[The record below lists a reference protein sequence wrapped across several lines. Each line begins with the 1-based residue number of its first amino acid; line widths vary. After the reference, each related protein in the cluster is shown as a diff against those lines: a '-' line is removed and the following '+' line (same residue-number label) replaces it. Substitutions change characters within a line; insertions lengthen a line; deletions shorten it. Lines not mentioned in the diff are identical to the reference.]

1 MVMNN
6 RLIRSLLCGL
16 AMLPAVA
23 MAQTVPLTQDSYID
37 SGNPTINYGN
47 VATIKVGAGSDGLVQ
62 FDPSQLPSGTTAANI
77 AKATLTL
84 FVNQLGTAGGIDI
97 SEATSPWAELTVTY
111 NTLPSLGA
119 PFQSNVP
126 VSVANEY
133 VSTDVTSAVQ
143 GWVSTPAS
151 NFGFLLAPA
160 VAAPSTSVAF
170 DSKESTTTS
179 HPATLTIWLYDTCA
193 PSTTCP
199 QGPAGPAGPAG
210 ATGPKGPAGPQGAMG
225 VPGPVGPAGPPGSFG
240 TGTAAVG
247 IPYSVAG
254 HSTSAD
260 RKATYYSPTSGTQS
274 TSLTQDAMVIAPAG
288 CTPGITIWSYA
299 PADITWQLTEV
310 TPSTSADHWTLSSTI
325 AASCPTG
332 AASGSTPTKCTST
345 NGSALSAETPL
356 TLVTSPRRVQ
366 RAYGFF
372 VAFSCQ

>member
-1 MVMNN
+1 MNN
-6 RLIRSLLCGL
+6 RLIRSLVCGL

-23 MAQTVPLTQDSYID
+23 MAQTVPLTQDTYTS
-37 SGNPTINYGN
+37 SVSPTTNFGSAATIN
-47 VATIKVGAGSDGLVQ
+47 VGSGSNGLVQ
-62 FDPSQLPSGTTAANI
+62 FDLSPLPSGIPAANI
-77 AKATLTL
+77 EKATLTL

-97 SEATSPWAELTVTY
+97 SEAASPWAELAVTY
-111 NTLPSLGA
+111 NTLPSYGA

-133 VSTDVTSAVQ
+133 VSMDVTSAVK
-143 GWVSTPAS
+143 GWVSVPS
-151 NFGFLLAPA
+151 ENYGFLLAPA
-160 VAAPSTSVAF
+160 AAAPSTSVEF

-179 HPATLTIWLYDTCA
+179 HPATLTIWLYATCP

-199 QGPAGPAGPAG
+199 QGPAGP
-210 ATGPKGPAGPQGAMG
+210 TGSQGPAGPQGPMG
-225 VPGPVGPAGPPGSFG
+225 VQGPEGPAGPAGSFG

-260 RKATYYSPTSGTQS
+260 RKPTYYSPTSGTQS

-356 TLVTSPRRVQ
+356 TLVTSPKRVQ
-366 RAYGFF
+366 KAYGFF